1 MCAENIGH
9 LVAASSVLTCNDFFC
24 VKFYYR
30 GFVEA
35 SQFLRFS
42 NAQSSQFSLFS
53 YFFSDVAGADGGR
66 GLQRAVAAAA
76 AAATV
81 AALKKRRRNISI
93 KI

>member
-1 MCAENIGH
+1 MCAKNIGH

-30 GFVEA
+30 GFIEA
-35 SQFLRFS
+35 RHHNFLGLAMRKVVNILCFP
-42 NAQSSQFSLFS
+42 FV
-53 YFFSDVAGADGGR
+53 FSDVAGADGGR

-76 AAATV
+76 TTV